1 MPTTAGR
8 RARHPVPRR
17 PGGLWFGVLPDPW
30 YEWRMVRDRSRRCD
44 AARPLLPWLRW
55 GGTGLAAGA
64 AVASVL
70 AATSSGLA
78 AYYARMIVIPNRRRE
93 DLPILAVAGVAG
105 ERRVVLPATAETTVP
120 GRYALY
126 VDGGASRALI
136 GQILSLDGST
146 VTRAVTGGDD
156 AALAAATRGWWSG
169 DIIADPGELGL
180 AHTDV
185 QIGTSAGLAPAWRI
199 DPDDPAGSAAAT
211 WVIGVHGRGARR
223 SETLRGAAVMH
234 RLGYTMLAVS
244 YRNDGEAPRA
254 DGGRYGLGG
263 TEWRDVDAAIDFA
276 LDHGADRVV
285 LLGYSMGG
293 AVALQTVDQSSRA
306 DRIAALV
313 LDAPVVDWTDV
324 LGYQARLN
332 RVPDSIGRFSQLM
345 ISHPAG
351 RAVTGLAAPVDLKS
365 MDWVSRAGQLH
376 TPTLIIHS
384 VDDDFVPAG
393 PSEELARRNPEFVR
407 FVRFE
412 RARHT
417 KEWNVDPVRWEETV
431 AAWLPRALRDR

>member
-1 MPTTAGR
+1 MAM
-8 RARHPVPRR
+8 
-17 PGGLWFGVLPDPW
+17 D
-30 YEWRMVRDRSRRCD
+30 SRGSG
-44 AARPLLPWLRW
+44 ASGPLLPWLRW
-55 GGTGLAAGA
+55 SGTGLAAGA

-93 DLPILAVAGVAG
+93 DLEILAVAGAAG

-126 VDGGASRALI
+126 VAGGTKRALI
-136 GQILSLDGST
+136 GDVLSLDGST
-146 VTRAVTGGDD
+146 VTRAVTGGDE

-169 DIIADPGELGL
+169 DIIADPSEIGL
-180 AHTDV
+180 AHEDV
-185 QIGTSAGLAPAWRI
+185 QIGTPAGLAPAWRI
-199 DPDDPAGSAAAT
+199 DPDDTRTAEATT
-211 WVIGVHGRGARR
+211 WVIGIHGRGARR

-234 RLGYTMLAVS
+234 RLGYTMLAIA

-263 TEWRDVDAAIDFA
+263 TEWRDVDAAIAFA
-276 LDHGADRVV
+276 LDHGAERIV

-293 AVALQTVDQSSRA
+293 AVALQTVAQSTWA
-306 DRIAALV
+306 DRIGALV
-313 LDAPVVDWTDV
+313 LDAPVVNWTDV

-332 RVPDSIGRFSQLM
+332 RVPDSIGQFSQLM
-345 ISHPAG
+345 ISHSAG
-351 RAVTGLAAPVDLKS
+351 RAVTGLVAPVDLKS
-365 MDWVSRAGQLH
+365 MDWVSRADNLR

-407 FVRFE
+407 FVPFE
-412 RARHT
+412 AARHT
-417 KEWNVDPVRWEETV
+417 KEWNVDPERWEAVV
-431 AAWLPRALRDR
+431 ADWLPTALQASDPAPR

>member
-1 MPTTAGR
+1 MAID
-8 RARHPVPRR
+8 
-17 PGGLWFGVLPDPW
+17 PG
-30 YEWRMVRDRSRRCD
+30 SRT
-44 AARPLLPWLRW
+44 LLPWLRW

-93 DLPILAVAGVAG
+93 DLEILAVAGAPG
-105 ERRVVLPATAETTVP
+105 ERRVVLPANAETTVP

-126 VDGGASRALI
+126 VDGGAHRALI
-136 GQILSLDGST
+136 GEILSLDGST
-146 VTRAVTGGDD
+146 VTRAVTGGDET
-156 AALAAATRGWWSG
+156 ALAGAVRGWWSG
-169 DIIADPGELGL
+169 DIIAEPAELGL
-180 AHTDV
+180 DHEDV
-185 QIGTSAGLAPAWRI
+185 QVGTPAGLAPAWRI
-199 DPDDPAGSAAAT
+199 DPADPGAPEAAT
-211 WVIGVHGRGARR
+211 WVIGIHGRGARR

-234 RLGYTMLAVS
+234 RLGYTMLAIS

-263 TEWRDVDAAIDFA
+263 TEWRDVDAAIGFA
-276 LDHGADRVV
+276 LDHGAERIV

-313 LDAPVVDWTDV
+313 LDAPVVNWTDV

-332 RVPDSIGRFSQLM
+332 RVPDSIGQFSQLM

-365 MDWVSRAGQLH
+365 MDWVSRADHLR
-376 TPTLIIHS
+376 TPTLIVHS

-393 PSEELARRNPEFVR
+393 PSEELARRNPEFVS
-407 FVRFE
+407 FVPFE

-417 KEWNVDPVRWEETV
+417 KEWNVDPERWEAVV
-431 AAWLPRALRDR
+431 ADWLPTALRAATPAPG